1 MSQRSSQPTISIP
14 LSITVPI
21 QSAEK
26 SLPRLPLLPPA
37 PPTDPAVHSLVQST
51 GASASAIPTLSNPR
65 PTPAAQA
72 PATTPP
78 STARPRPA
86 SFSNAS
92 RGKPGSHYA
101 PNGLNR
107 AGGPAHSAPH
117 SHKPGHRN
125 TNIPVQMPASQ
136 GSVPRDPIQFGAA
149 SEIPPSMSPPS
160 VSEDLTAKSGGEL
173 PDLVGTPPSV
183 PRFGAFGS
191 TPNDRKPS
199 IGAGRSPALRA
210 HDTKG
215 PKHYAT
221 DNNRGRSA
229 SHSNYPNAFGHPP
242 PYPGHGP
249 PHYPRSKGDKGGAHG
264 MGHMHPADM
273 SPVTHPYQPQGP
285 MAPPIPVSFAGH
297 GGHTMHGPPTSHPA
311 MHHPPGPMPGAHP
324 SHQPYYASY
333 GMPSHQQQGSPSGF
347 GYRGNFHPGQRPPH
361 PGVHTKPGG
370 GPPTGYQPPMPAP
383 TPSSAATP
391 PGRPHGVPPMS
402 QPYLSPAHAPSMPHP
417 HVSHPHT
424 GSPHMRPRDKPA
436 GPTPGTPT
444 PPVVTAS
451 SSAGSLSM
459 GSTQSPIAGSQPAA
473 MMGGHTAV
481 AQHPWGPPQYYSQM
495 PGQYDPAM
503 NAASYY
509 RPPAGNMYPYPP
521 QFPAAGS
528 PMAPQAASSSM
539 ASRLNTSAPAFSP
552 QPKASRAIRIVHPDT
567 KKEVDL
573 KNPPPPQLALSKS
586 DDAAGKSTTPEVSEA
601 EKPTFVP
608 PTPRPVTITAPPEKQ
623 TSSTEPAADATVPEP
638 EASHVASQP
647 AASISNES
655 VAPPAA
661 QLDAA
666 VPPTEPMELEDG
678 EIASPASPAIVPA
691 TGEAEGDDGVKSSDS
706 EPETISI
713 NAKDLAELN
722 RDQPEASPVTPTTT
736 APTTEVPELERAMS
750 ALSVNGSA
758 SETPSTSQPTP
769 VSSVQSSQMTSPV
782 PVASAGTPLSRSQSG
797 ISLSKESPAH
807 PTMVLDATLL
817 DQVQYPPDMPTPRAE
832 KGVLKYSRD
841 FLLKFQPLC
850 QKRPLNLRSEVIA
863 VDEGHGGRDD
873 GRRSANSG
881 RRGPASGRGSNKTA
895 AGGFFDQGGMG
906 NFATPLR
913 TSEERFAA
921 STAQRGVPGNF
932 APGFTGPIGAG
943 MNIGP
948 RSTSHASRMGNRESR
963 GSRRGDKKKHH
974 HPTYAPGHGMGE
986 PIKPLVKSE
995 NRWKPM
1001 SLTDKNQTTEEIPSD
1016 EVISRKVKGLLNKL
1030 TLEKFDSIFKQILDF
1045 ALLAAKQ
1052 GTGHILELV
1061 IQLIFEKAI
1070 DEPNF
1075 SSVYALLCRE
1085 MTNRVDTVKDETKTD
1100 SKGNPLSGVMLFRR
1114 YLLSRCQYEFE
1125 RGWRL
1130 ETTEEDITK
1139 GVVQMM
1145 SDEYYEVQKKKRH
1158 GLGLIAFIGELYKM
1172 GMLTDKIVHSCIVKL
1187 LGNTED
1193 PVEEE
1198 VESLCKLFFT
1208 CGKRIAESESLGKNL
1223 DAYFLKVKELAE
1235 NKKLGSRFRCLLMDV
1250 VDLRKRNW
1258 QGRSK
1263 NTGPK
1268 TIAEIHQDAE
1278 RQKEEMA
1285 MQLRKSASSTGRGM
1299 PNLHQQMGGGRRGD
1313 RASRTLG
1320 GAGQDFASASA
1331 MRKVG
1336 DLSRFGNMNKAKN
1349 TSTASLGPGGALMS
1363 GLMGGSRGWKD
1374 EGAQRGNTTS
1384 GGSTPQLSR
1393 SNSNVGSANKFNALM
1408 GVDDPAHDKKL
1419 APVQKSVSARPK
1431 LNLLA
1436 RGATAGDKLLSPAT
1450 AEPAPTEGG
1459 AAAGGQSSLSSAPQV
1474 GKEVRSALLEYASS
1488 QDYTELKTCIQEAS
1502 GSDAEQFLVL
1512 SAGFQSAL
1520 EKGDK
1525 LINLMFELIPRLV
1538 ADNTLA
1544 RAQMLDGLVVLAKEY
1559 EDTVMDYPKLGHHLA
1574 QWLLKLNATPAEV
1587 VQVLAPLENPSSILP
1602 QALDILKP
1610 WLEAQVAMPEQ
1621 DVGSVRDQLQLAN
1634 MDVKRY
1640 FADDSRDSATVSRA
1654 LSMKDLSDF
1663 FPNV

>member
-1 MSQRSSQPTISIP
+1 MSQRP
-14 LSITVPI
+14 LQLTTSAPLAITVPA
-21 QSAEK
+21 QTAETT
-26 SLPRLPLLPPA
+26 LPQPPLLPPA
-37 PPTDPAVHSLVQST
+37 PPTDPAVHSLAQST
-51 GASASAIPTLSNPR
+51 GASASAIPTLSNHR
-65 PTPAAQA
+65 PIPAAQA

-107 AGGPAHSAPH
+107 ASGPH
-117 SHKPGHRN
+117 SHKPGHRS
-125 TNIPVQMPASQ
+125 TNVPVQMPTSQ

-149 SEIPPSMSPPS
+149 GEIPPSMSPPT
-160 VSEDLTAKSGGEL
+160 VSDDVTTKSGGEL

-199 IGAGRSPALRA
+199 TGAGRSPALRA

-215 PKHYAT
+215 PKHYAA
-221 DNNRGRSA
+221 DSNRGRSA

-249 PHYPRSKGDKGGAHG
+249 PHYPRGKGDKNGAHG
-264 MGHMHPADM
+264 MGPMHPADL
-273 SPVTHPYQPQGP
+273 SPAANPYQPQGT
-285 MAPPIPVSFAGH
+285 MAPPVPVSFANH
-297 GGHTMHGPPTSHPA
+297 GGHAMHGPPTSHPA
-311 MHHPPGPMPGAHP
+311 MHHPPGPIHGAHP

-333 GMPSHQQQGSPSGF
+333 GMQPHQQQGSPSGF
-347 GYRGNFHPGQRPPH
+347 AYRGNFHPGQRPPH
-361 PGVHTKPGG
+361 PGAHSKPG

-383 TPSSAATP
+383 TPSAAATP

-402 QPYLSPAHAPSMPHP
+402 QPYLSPAHAPPMPHP
-417 HVSHPHT
+417 HVPHPHA

-444 PPVVTAS
+444 PPAVTAS

-459 GSTQSPIAGSQPAA
+459 GSTQSPIAGSQPVT
-473 MMGGHTAV
+473 MIGGHTPV
-481 AQHPWGPPQYYSQM
+481 SQHPWGPPQFYPQM

-509 RPPAGNMYPYPP
+509 RPPTGNIYPYPP
-521 QFPAAGS
+521 QFPATGS
-528 PMAPQAASSSM
+528 PMAPQAASSPM

-567 KKEVDL
+567 KQEVDL
-573 KNPPPPQLALSKS
+573 KNPPPPSLALSKS
-586 DDAAGKSTTPEVSEA
+586 EDAAGKPLTPEVVEP

-623 TSSTEPAADATVPEP
+623 AASKVEAADAPAP
-638 EASHVASQP
+638 AP
-647 AASISNES
+647 AASNAADQPIVPTSSEI
-655 VAPPAA
+655 VVPPAA
-661 QLDAA
+661 PIDEA

-678 EIASPASPAIVPA
+678 EIALSASPAIAPT
-691 TGEAEGDDGVKSSDS
+691 TGDVEGDDGVKSSDS

-722 RDQPEASPVTPTTT
+722 RDQSEASPTAPATT
-736 APTTEVPELERAMS
+736 ASEVPELEQAMS
-750 ALSVNGSA
+750 ALSVNGPA
-758 SETPSTSQPTP
+758 SKTPSTSQATP
-769 VSSVQSSQMTSPV
+769 VSSVQSSQVASPV

-797 ISLSKESPAH
+797 ISLSKESTAQ
-807 PTMVLDATLL
+807 PTLVLDATLL

-850 QKRPLNLRSEVIA
+850 QKRPQNLRSEVIA

-881 RRGPASGRGSNKTA
+881 RRGPASGRGGNKTA
-895 AGGFFDQGGMG
+895 AGSFFDQGGMG
-906 NFATPLR
+906 NFSTPPR

-921 STAQRGVPGNF
+921 STAQRGVGGNF
-932 APGFTGPIGAG
+932 AAGFAGPIGTG

-974 HPTYAPGHGMGE
+974 PAYASGHGAAE
-986 PIKPLVKSE
+986 PVKPLVKSE
-995 NRWKPM
+995 NRWKPI
-1001 SLTDKNQTTEEIPSD
+1001 SLTETNQTTEEIPSD
-1016 EVISRKVKGLLNKL
+1016 EIISRKVKGLLNKL
-1030 TLEKFDSIFKQILDF
+1030 TLEKFDSLFKQILDY

-1085 MTNRVDTVKDETKTD
+1085 MTTRVDTVKDDAKKD
-1100 SKGNPLSGVMLFRR
+1100 SKGNPLAGVMLFRR

-1130 ETTEEDITK
+1130 ETTEADITK

-1208 CGKRIAESESLGKNL
+1208 CGQRIAESESLGKNL
-1223 DAYFLKVKELAE
+1223 DAYFIKVKELSE

-1250 VDLRKRNW
+1250 IDLRKRNW

-1320 GAGQDFASASA
+1320 GPGQDFASASA

-1336 DLSRFGNMNKAKN
+1336 DLSRFGQINKAKN
-1349 TSTASLGPGGALMS
+1349 TSTTSLGPGGALMS

-1374 EGAQRGNTTS
+1374 EGAQRSNTPS

-1393 SNSNVGSANKFNALM
+1393 SSSHVGSANKFTALM

-1419 APVQKSVSARPK
+1419 APVQKSVSTRPR
-1431 LNLLA
+1431 LNLLPK
-1436 RGATAGDKLLSPAT
+1436 GTTAGDKPLSPAT
-1450 AEPAPTEGG
+1450 AEPAPASAPEEGST
-1459 AAAGGQSSLSSAPQV
+1459 ASGQVPLPSAPQV

-1488 QDYTELKTCIQEAS
+1488 QDYTELKTCIQEAA
-1502 GSDAEQFLVL
+1502 GSDAGQFLVM

-1525 LINLMFELIPRLV
+1525 LINLMFELIPRLA

-1544 RAQMLDGLVVLAKEY
+1544 RARMLDGLVILVKEY

-1574 QWLLKLNATPAEV
+1574 QWLLKLTATPAEV
-1587 VQVLAPLENPSSILP
+1587 VQVLTPLENPMSILSP
-1602 QALDILKP
+1602 ALDILKP
-1610 WLEAQVAMPEQ
+1610 WLEGLVALPDQ
-1621 DVGSVRDQLQLAN
+1621 DVASVRDQLQSAHV
-1634 MDVKRY
+1634 DVKRY
-1640 FADDSRDSATVSRA
+1640 FAEDNRDSAAVSRA
-1654 LSMKDLSDF
+1654 LVLKDLSDF
-1663 FPNV
+1663 FPNL